1 MIIGR
6 AAELHRLTAG
16 ADPLLLLAGDLGSGR
31 TTMLEHAIGAAQD
44 AGSRVLRAVGSE
56 AESALP
62 HAALH
67 QLLRQP
73 LSSPAA
79 DPFAAGLALL
89 DALTLLEPAL
99 VAVDDAQWI
108 DRASLDALAFAGRRL
123 SGTRVRIVI
132 AYTGEPPVQGFP
144 TVTLGPLD
152 PRAAAQLLDS
162 QPSAPTGPDRSE
174 ILAQA
179 DGNPLALIEFAGTPA
194 ALALGPLPVSERWHR
209 HFAPRAAELTTR
221 ERETLLLA
229 YASGEKTGPAWAH
242 HPLAR
247 SAIYHGAA
255 PEARRAAHATVAAT
269 PGLDPDRRARQLAA
283 ASPGPDATVS
293 AALERTADLTHRRGG
308 HAAAALALQ
317 HAARLAP
324 APEERV
330 RLLLRAAQ
338 AAVAT
343 GDLAWVESLA
353 DAVRV
358 QTGDPHLLAQA
369 ALQVGMLAGMTNR
382 HPVVFERLVRAAV
395 PLLGLDPVV
404 AGDLLAAATVVRY
417 QSGDD
422 EQGRRLQAL
431 LSALPD
437 APSRAGLRAW
447 LTALCDP
454 HPVSGRGD
462 LLAAVHGPGED
473 GCALPESLSSSAV
486 MAWLLDETSV
496 AVRLFDEAAQNPP
509 AHGSPVDCLGGAAP
523 YAYLERG
530 RWQQALDTCD
540 LITTTGS
547 ALGLDHAVAKA
558 AVAEATVLALRG
570 RTAQARAR
578 TADALALIDP
588 LESRA
593 VAVSARRA
601 LGTAA
606 IADGDFGSAWEQ
618 LRGAFTADGS
628 PVHYHA
634 SFPLLADLAAA
645 ATHTGNDDEAR
656 RIVERNARSMDSPR
670 LQAILH
676 RARGLLAGPEQAET
690 HLRAALADPAVR
702 HWPFEYAQSTLDLA
716 VWLRRRRRITESRTA
731 LTEALDLFDR
741 LGAAP
746 WSDRTR
752 AEARAAGLTTD
763 RVHPGGPTGGHGAA
777 AGEALTTLTPQQ
789 REVVRLAARGLT
801 NREIGERLYL
811 SPRTVG
817 SHLYRSF
824 PKLGITTRVELR
836 LMKINS
842 D

>member
-16 ADPLLLLAGDLGSGR
+16 ADPLLLVTGDLGSGR
-31 TTMLEHAIGAAQD
+31 TTMLEHTIRAAKD
-44 AGSRVLRAVGSE
+44 AGTRVLRAVGSE
-56 AESALP
+56 AESVLP

-67 QLLRQP
+67 QLLRQS
-73 LSSPAA
+73 LSVV
-79 DPFAAGLALL
+79 DPFAVGLAVL
-89 DALTLLEPAL
+89 DALTLLQPVL
-99 VAVDDAQWI
+99 IAVDDAQWI

-132 AYTGEPPVQGFP
+132 AHSGEPPVQGFP
-144 TVTLGPLD
+144 AVTLGPLD
-152 PRAAAQLLDS
+152 PRAAAQLLDR

-174 ILAQA
+174 ILTQA
-179 DGNPLALIEFAGTPA
+179 DGNPLALIEFARTPA
-194 ALALGPLPVSERWHR
+194 VLALGPLPVSERWHR
-209 HFAPRAAELTTR
+209 HFAPRVAELTGR

-229 YASGEKTGPAWAH
+229 YANGERTGPAWAH

-247 SAIYHGAA
+247 SVVYHGTD
-255 PEARRAAHATVAAT
+255 PQERRAVHAALAAT
-269 PGLDPDRRARQLAA
+269 PGLEPDRRAWHLAA

-293 AALERTADLTHRRGG
+293 AALEQTADQARRKGG
-308 HAAAALALQ
+308 HAAKARALQ
-317 HAARLAP
+317 HAAALAP
-324 APEERV
+324 EPAERV
-330 RLLLRAAQ
+330 RLLIRAAQ

-343 GDLAWVESLA
+343 GDLIWVESLA
-353 DAVRV
+353 DAVRE

-369 ALQVGMLAGMTNR
+369 ALRVGMLAGMTNR
-382 HPVVFERLVRAAV
+382 HPVVFQRLVRAAV
-395 PLLGLDPVV
+395 PLLDLDPVV

-431 LSALPD
+431 VSALGPTR
-437 APSRAGLRAW
+437 PGLREW
-447 LTALCDP
+447 LAAVGDP
-454 HPVSGRGD
+454 HPVAGRGD
-462 LLAAVHGPGED
+462 LLAALPGPGEE
-473 GCALPESLSSSAV
+473 GCALPESLSHSAV

-496 AVRLFDEAAQNPP
+496 AVRLFDEVAQRPP

-530 RWQQALDTCD
+530 RWQQALDACD
-540 LITTTGS
+540 LVTATGN
-547 ALGLDHAVAKA
+547 ALGLDHAVATA

-570 RTAQARAR
+570 RTDQARAR
-578 TADALALIDP
+578 VADGLALIDP

-606 IADGDFGSAWEQ
+606 IADGDFAGAWEQ

-628 PVHYHA
+628 PVHYHV

-645 ATHTGNDDEAR
+645 ATHTGNHEEAA
-656 RIVERNARSMDSPR
+656 RIVERNAPGMDSPR

-676 RARGLLAGPEQAET
+676 RARGLLAGPEQAEK
-690 HLRAALADPAVR
+690 HLRAALADPTVR
-702 HWPFEYAQSTLDLA
+702 HWPFEYAQATLDLA
-716 VWLRRRRRITESRTA
+716 EWLRRRRRITEARTP
-731 LTEALDLFDR
+731 LTEALALFDR
-741 LGAAP
+741 LGAIP

-763 RVHPGGPTGGHGAA
+763 HPRGPAAGPGAA
-777 AGEALTTLTPQQ
+777 VGEALNTLTPQQ
-789 REVVRLAARGLT
+789 REVVRLAARGLS
-801 NREIGERLYL
+801 NREIGEHLYL

-824 PKLGITTRVELR
+824 PKLGITTRTQ
-836 LMKINS
+836 LMSLEINS
-842 D
+842 PGA